1 METKNNIGEWTAI
14 AKNEGKT
21 PQINVDGRFPT
32 DGQKPGYRLTK
43 NEPQGINPTELLLT
57 LEFGSLAT
65 EEGTVFFTVHYN
77 EATSST
83 ETYKT
88 VLVVDNDG
96 RTIANISVTKS

>member
-1 METKNNIGEWTAI
+1 METKNNIGEWTATV
-14 AKNEGKT
+14 KNEGKT

-43 NEPQGINPTELLLT
+43 SVPQGINPTVLMLT
-57 LEFGSLAT
+57 LEFGNLVT

-77 EATSST
+77 EAISST

-96 RTIANISVTKS
+96 RAIANINVTKS

>member
-1 METKNNIGEWTAI
+1 METKNNIGEWAAI
-14 AKNEGKT
+14 ATNEGKT

-43 NEPQGINPTELLLT
+43 NDPQGINPTELLLT
-57 LEFGSLAT
+57 LEFGNLAT
-65 EEGTVFFTVHYN
+65 EEGSVFFTVHYN
-77 EATSST
+77 EAISST

-96 RTIANISVTKS
+96 RTIANINVTKS